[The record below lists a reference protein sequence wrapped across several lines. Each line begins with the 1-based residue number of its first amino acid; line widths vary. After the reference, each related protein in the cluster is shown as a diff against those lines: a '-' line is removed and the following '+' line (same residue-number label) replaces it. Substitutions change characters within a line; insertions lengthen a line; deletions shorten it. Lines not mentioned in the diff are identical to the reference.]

1 MEFIVQILLT
11 AVGALLVLSM
21 VLTRMYNEVKKE
33 YEDLISEIEEKIES
47 YKKSLS
53 KLKPSDL
60 VMEDYYDTKLQEL
73 KSLLSEETKKEDI

>member
-1 MEFIVQILLT
+1 MEFIVTILLI
-11 AVGALLVLSM
+11 AVGVLFVLSV

-33 YEDLISEIEEKIES
+33 YEDLISEIEEKIEN

-73 KSLLSEETKKEDI
+73 KSLLSEETKKEE